1 MLFHLMATHS
11 EDNCPAYKEDSLRLK
26 VRAARKR
33 YVEIAKATG
42 VKVRFIGFGA
52 PEHAMFAVIEAK
64 DPMSVDHFWGEA
76 FPYVQ
81 SFKLTAVTDIDVRNK
96 EA

>member
-1 MLFHLMATHS
+1 MLFHVLATHS
-11 EDNCPAYKEDSLRLK
+11 EDNCPAYKEDGLRLK

-33 YVEIAKATG
+33 YKEIAKAAG
-42 VKVRFIGFGA
+42 VEVRFIGFGA
-52 PEHAMFAVIEAK
+52 PEHTIFAIVDAK
-64 DPMSVDHFWGEA
+64 DPLSVDHFWGEA

-81 SFKLTAVTDIDVRNK
+81 SFKLTAVTDIEVRNK